1 MMNRISTD
9 GRTFEAFC
17 TDPELWTDGSYL
29 DHFVIMVNGVRL
41 EDHTGEIRAS
51 DQITIFG
58 GVVQRPGRPADPLG
72 DVFVAWAGTDGEP
85 HTLVA

>member
-1 MMNRISTD
+1 MDRISTD

-17 TDPELWTDGSYL
+17 TDPELWLDGSYL

-51 DQITIFG
+51 DLITIYG
-58 GVVQRPGRPADPLG
+58 GVDRFQILNRDHI
-72 DVFVAWAGTDGEP
+72 DQVAGLDSLENDLP
-85 HTLVA
+85 P